1 MAQGDP
7 GLRNPGA
14 DMSRGRRH
22 FIATA
27 GAIVALAQ
35 RAAHAQAY
43 PDRPIRF
50 IVPYAPGGST
60 DTSARIVAEKLA
72 QSVGQPVVV
81 ETKAG
86 GGTIIGTEFVAR
98 AKPDGYTMLLSPAAM
113 IANAAFGVKVPY
125 DIDKDL
131 VPVVGFVDLAVLLA
145 SANDAPFK
153 SVAELIAYAKADP
166 GRTIAYASA
175 GVGSLTHLWGEYV
188 KARMKLPLE
197 HVGYKGSAEALKDVM
212 AGHVPLFADVLV
224 PTATAIR
231 AGKVRGL
238 AVATRERVS
247 LLPDVPTVAEAG
259 LPGTECTIPFGVSVP
274 AGTPREV
281 VSRLNAAFNQA
292 LADPAIRQKL
302 TDLGFL
308 PVGGTGEAYAAVLA
322 REIAKWRQVIKDS
335 NIPAPN

>member
-1 MAQGDP
+1 MKRRNLLRAVPIAAGFAAAPSIVRAQG
-7 GLRNPGA
+7 
-14 DMSRGRRH
+14 
-22 FIATA
+22 
-27 GAIVALAQ
+27 
-35 RAAHAQAY
+35 Y
-43 PDRPIRF
+43 PDRPVRF

-60 DTSARIVAEKLA
+60 DTSSRIVAEKLA
-72 QSVGQPVVV
+72 ALLGQPVVI
-81 ETKAG
+81 ENKAG
-86 GGTIIGTEFVAR
+86 GGTIIGTEFVVR
-98 AKPDGYTMLLSPAAM
+98 SRPDGYTILLTPAAL

-125 DIDKDL
+125 DIDRDL

-153 SVAELIAYAKADP
+153 SVAELLAYAKADP
-166 GRTIAYASA
+166 GRTIPYASA

-188 KARMKLPLE
+188 KAKVKLPLE

-281 VSRLNAAFNQA
+281 VARLNAAFNEA

-308 PVGGTGEAYAAVLA
+308 PVGGPGEAYAAVLA